1 MGVLDRVGRRQRRRR
16 QRIGSH
22 VGQPD
27 LYRRRHVQGRPA
39 VGATYRLPAL
49 LRSHWSHALALGQL
63 LPTLPLWLSA
73 ERVVPLN
80 LEASYEQAC
89 TDIWLA

>member
-1 MGVLDRVGRRQRRRR
+1 M
-16 QRIGSH
+16 
-22 VGQPD
+22 
-27 LYRRRHVQGRPA
+27 
-39 VGATYRLPAL
+39 GATYRLPAL